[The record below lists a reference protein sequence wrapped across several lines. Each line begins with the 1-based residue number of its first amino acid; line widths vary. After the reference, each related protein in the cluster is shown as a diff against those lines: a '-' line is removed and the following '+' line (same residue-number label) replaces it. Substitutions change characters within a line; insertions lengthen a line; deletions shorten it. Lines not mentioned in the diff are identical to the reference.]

1 MILILALGN
10 PGRKYS
16 QTRHNIGWLALDAF
30 AKHQKLARW
39 RFDPKTNSQVIVKDN
54 LVLAK
59 PQTFMNASG
68 FAVQKLISQYLE
80 RDQNFLSRKK
90 QYENL
95 YLIHDDVDLPIG
107 KLKIVKAKGS
117 AGHRGVLSVINEIG
131 TVDFVRFRLGIGRPH
146 SGRAQEGG
154 KRASKLDTFRE
165 VSDFVLEEFLPTE
178 KDEVKHLIVHVV
190 SALKLAIEKGIEAA
204 MNQYN

>member
-1 MILILALGN
+1 MILIVALGN
-10 PGRKYS
+10 PGKKYS

-30 AKHQKLARW
+30 VQHQKLARW

-68 FAVQKLISQYLE
+68 VAVQKLISQYLGK
-80 RDQNFLSRKK
+80 DQDSLSRKK

-107 KLKIVKAKGS
+107 KLKIAKAKGS
-117 AGHRGVLSVINEIG
+117 AGHRGVLSVIDEIG
-131 TVDFVRFRLGIGRPH
+131 TVDFVRFRLGIGHPH
-146 SGRAQEGG
+146 SGRLQEGG

-165 VSDFVLEEFLPTE
+165 VSDFVLEEFLPTD
-178 KDEVKHLIVHVV
+178 KDEVKHLVVHVV